1 MTRPGLQELYRLG
14 GVGRDGDT
22 GIRAQILP
30 EVCNHGML
38 LESEG
43 WGRGYKRA
51 DGELCNGGHL
61 FSKLKI
67 RTRSERIFLLLELR
81 AAVWERRFGC
91 LPEGWYF

>member
-1 MTRPGLQELYRLG
+1 MQT
-14 GVGRDGDT
+14 V
-22 GIRAQILP
+22 
-30 EVCNHGML
+30 
-38 LESEG
+38 ESELRFCPRFVTMACY
-43 WGRGYKRA
+43 WRERGGEEAKGNKRA

-67 RTRSERIFLLLELR
+67 RTRSERIFLLLELK